1 MFTTN
6 WKTSELRINGLAVLR
21 LVVLLLAELPN
32 YRTPNGIR
40 TRAATLKGWCPR
52 PLDDGGMDELFVG
65 RALEIYHW
73 LSLFPPWLLPVM
85 SIHPIGQSRPN
96 PVTSRGIH
104 TAQGVGHLGRP
115 RPSQHQCRTHLY
127 PAQCRERD
135 ASC

>member
-21 LVVLLLAELPN
+21 LAALRLAVLPD

-96 PVTSRGIH
+96 PVTNRGIH

-115 RPSQHQCRTHLY
+115 HPSQHQCRTHLY

-135 ASC
+135 ANY

>member
-115 RPSQHQCRTHLY
+115 HPSQHQCRTHLY

>member
-1 MFTTN
+1 
-6 WKTSELRINGLAVLR
+6 
-21 LVVLLLAELPN
+21 
-32 YRTPNGIR
+32 
-40 TRAATLKGWCPR
+40 
-52 PLDDGGMDELFVG
+52 MDELFVG

-135 ASC
+135 ASY

>member
-6 WKTSELRINGLAVLR
+6 WQTSGLLINGLAVLR
-21 LVVLLLAELPN
+21 LAVLPN

-73 LSLFPPWLLPVM
+73 LSLFPP
-85 SIHPIGQSRPN
+85 
-96 PVTSRGIH
+96 
-104 TAQGVGHLGRP
+104 
-115 RPSQHQCRTHLY
+115 
-127 PAQCRERD
+127 
-135 ASC
+135 

>member
-6 WKTSELRINGLAVLR
+6 WQTSGLLINGLAVLR
-21 LVVLLLAELPN
+21 LAVLPD

-73 LSLFPPWLLPVM
+73 LSLFPP
-85 SIHPIGQSRPN
+85 
-96 PVTSRGIH
+96 
-104 TAQGVGHLGRP
+104 
-115 RPSQHQCRTHLY
+115 
-127 PAQCRERD
+127 
-135 ASC
+135 